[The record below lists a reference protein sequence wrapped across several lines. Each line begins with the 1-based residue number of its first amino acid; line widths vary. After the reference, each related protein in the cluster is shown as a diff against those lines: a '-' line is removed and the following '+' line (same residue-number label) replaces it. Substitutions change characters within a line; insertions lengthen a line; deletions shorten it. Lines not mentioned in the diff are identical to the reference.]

1 MNKPLIA
8 IAVVGTLAAGY
19 GVAQYKIN
27 EKLTVEIEKQIST
40 FTETSG
46 FSVEYQDAN
55 YSIFN
60 QAVSLTGINFTGP
73 EGEALASINQLIIEG
88 YEADKISPYTAM
100 DLKGLRLAES
110 LIKQA
115 EQTTPAE
122 LLNASYDITSSLKYD
137 ESTGQSDFDLGFVAG
152 KVAAM
157 DMAFSFGNAQSFME
171 VSLESQ
177 KMQQQSQLTMEQEL
191 QLQSKMMTA
200 MQALKPQSFSF
211 TFNNKGQF
219 DSVVEQQL
227 SVVQLD
233 KLSFVQQAQMQVD
246 MLPLEEAYKMELMN
260 FVNGLNSLSISMK
273 LDEHKPVSE
282 LAAQVMGIAQQ
293 PDKLAELFNLEIKG
307 S

>member
-1 MNKPLIA
+1 
-8 IAVVGTLAAGY
+8 
-19 GVAQYKIN
+19 
-27 EKLTVEIEKQIST
+27 
-40 FTETSG
+40 
-46 FSVEYQDAN
+46 
-55 YSIFN
+55 
-60 QAVSLTGINFTGP
+60 
-73 EGEALASINQLIIEG
+73 
-88 YEADKISPYTAM
+88 M
-100 DLKGLRLAES
+100 DLKGIRLAES

-157 DMAFSFGNAQSFME
+157 DMAVSFGNAQSFME

-191 QLQSKMMTA
+191 QLQSKIMTA

-227 SVVQLD
+227 SAVQLD

-246 MLPLEEAYKMELMN
+246 MLPLEEDYKMELMN

-273 LDEHKPVSE
+273 LDEHKPISE